1 MITYPKDKE
10 YLNLQQQV
18 QKNKEDIA
26 RHYEIDRTLAD
37 YGIKIIGFYDTI
49 DDAKD
54 DLGDPYDGPFG
65 NAVGIGISAPYSFYI
80 WTRANNINDT
90 DYWQDVGQLAVVG
103 PQGIQG
109 EQGEQGIPGQPA
121 RILTG
126 ANQPAVAGTTADIY
140 ITTKGQNNLIGDV
153 YKIVDGSWQL
163 QGNIRGPQ
171 GLQGE
176 KGWTGMRG
184 EKGEK
189 GDKGDTGDP
198 GGFIKI
204 SGFKVSDSELPD
216 PEEIQDLEVAYLVG
230 PGSSSPYH
238 LWIQVGTNYE
248 NAVWHDL
255 GVLNLATY
263 TTVNGQFQNVWD
275 ADTKLDVQTFTS
287 QDDMAYIKTANG
299 QFDMRNV
306 SSASDPYHIVS
317 RGTYGEIYVPE
328 WPEFPNEATSKTYV
342 DGLIVDS
349 PTITTSW
356 EGPDLSLNL
365 SADIVAEIGRSLK
378 MPVEAPSVNSLVRIT
393 TDGQQQLIS
402 QGQFVLSSANAYS
415 TKNSASTTIPM
426 KPGYRYTF
434 YPNGSGSLA
443 ISYMAVGST
452 SVQSTA
458 NLYRVELACISSTY
472 AILTI
477 GSTQYTA
484 SIPVSKLSQIAGA
497 HFITFEA
504 FSQGTITIA

>member
-163 QGNIRGPQ
+163 QGNIRGP
-171 GLQGE
+171 
-176 KGWTGMRG
+176 
-184 EKGEK
+184 
-189 GDKGDTGDP
+189 
-198 GGFIKI
+198 
-204 SGFKVSDSELPD
+204 
-216 PEEIQDLEVAYLVG
+216 
-230 PGSSSPYH
+230 
-238 LWIQVGTNYE
+238 
-248 NAVWHDL
+248 
-255 GVLNLATY
+255 
-263 TTVNGQFQNVWD
+263 
-275 ADTKLDVQTFTS
+275 
-287 QDDMAYIKTANG
+287 
-299 QFDMRNV
+299 
-306 SSASDPYHIVS
+306 
-317 RGTYGEIYVPE
+317 
-328 WPEFPNEATSKTYV
+328 
-342 DGLIVDS
+342 
-349 PTITTSW
+349 
-356 EGPDLSLNL
+356 
-365 SADIVAEIGRSLK
+365 
-378 MPVEAPSVNSLVRIT
+378 
-393 TDGQQQLIS
+393 
-402 QGQFVLSSANAYS
+402 
-415 TKNSASTTIPM
+415 
-426 KPGYRYTF
+426 
-434 YPNGSGSLA
+434 
-443 ISYMAVGST
+443 
-452 SVQSTA
+452 
-458 NLYRVELACISSTY
+458 
-472 AILTI
+472 
-477 GSTQYTA
+477 
-484 SIPVSKLSQIAGA
+484 
-497 HFITFEA
+497 
-504 FSQGTITIA
+504 